1 MATLFIGNLS
11 PEVTDSDLREIFGAY
26 GKINS
31 LRFISRRRLAYVE
44 LEPEA
49 AQAAVDA
56 LKGTQL
62 KGRTV
67 DIALERSSG
76 GRPPGRRRGKGRR

>member
-1 MATLFIGNLS
+1 MSTLFVGNLS
-11 PEVTDSDLREIFGAY
+11 PEVTDSDLRTIFGEY

-31 LRFISRRRLAYVE
+31 LRFIARRRLAYIE
-44 LEPEA
+44 LEEEA

-56 LKGTQL
+56 LRGTQL

-76 GRPPGRRRGKGRR
+76 GKPSGRRRGKGRR